1 MLQTIQTLQDKG
13 KIMMEL
19 DFNVGSREQQLKG
32 VQDYID
38 FLEDLGYSVD
48 GLSNDD
54 IINLAEDIMGECD
67 SER

>member
-1 MLQTIQTLQDKG
+1 
-13 KIMMEL
+13 MMEL